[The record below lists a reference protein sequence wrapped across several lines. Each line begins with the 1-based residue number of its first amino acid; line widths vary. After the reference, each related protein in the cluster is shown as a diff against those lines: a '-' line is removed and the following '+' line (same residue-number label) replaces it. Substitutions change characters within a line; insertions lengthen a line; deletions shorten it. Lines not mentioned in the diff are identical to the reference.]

1 MQAGRVPWG
10 HGAHAPGVGVRWVS
24 GGRPGEPSAAENV
37 TLAPSC
43 HRSDQSTARGSLAS
57 VRMGVPPTVAV
68 LPAMPCV
75 HVLGGSRAQSVRV
88 HEAALPWASLCGGQH
103 FTWRCT
109 IVWVSAATEGPP
121 SLAGAA
127 LGGPLVGPAWGPS
140 PAPATL
146 RAGGCLLCPV
156 HVSAKKLDWVF

>member
-1 MQAGRVPWG
+1 M
-10 HGAHAPGVGVRWVS
+10 
-24 GGRPGEPSAAENV
+24 

-127 LGGPLVGPAWGPS
+127 LGGPQVGPAWGPS

-156 HVSAKKLDWVF
+156 HISARKLDWVLSFLPAAFSYMSE

>member
-1 MQAGRVPWG
+1 MEGQ
-10 HGAHAPGVGVRWVS
+10 WVS
-24 GGRPGEPSAAENV
+24 GGQPGEPSGAENV

-88 HEAALPWASLCGGQH
+88 HEAALPWASRCGGQR
-103 FTWRCT
+103 FTRRCT
-109 IVWVSAATEGPP
+109 GIWGSAAAEGPP

-127 LGGPLVGPAWGPS
+127 LGGPLVGPARGPS
-140 PAPATL
+140 PTGAAL
-146 RAGGCLLCPV
+146 RARGCLLCPG
-156 HVSAKKLDWVF
+156 HVSARKLDWAFEFFYTSSF